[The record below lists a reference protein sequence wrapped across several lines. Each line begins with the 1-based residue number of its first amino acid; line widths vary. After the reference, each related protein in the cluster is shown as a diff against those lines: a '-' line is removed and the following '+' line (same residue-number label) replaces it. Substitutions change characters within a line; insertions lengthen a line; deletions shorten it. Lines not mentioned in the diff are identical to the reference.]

1 MTVPYAQGGM
11 LSLLHEE
18 ANVLGE
24 EYSDAGVSVEA
35 MLDEQLA
42 GRIAARLGSDALAWL
57 E

>member
-1 MTVPYAQGGM
+1 MFMQN
-11 LSLLHEE
+11 E